1 MNEVSHAMVSAVL
14 FAASESAFNPLK
26 QRERRA
32 IVLRFGL
39 EDGRPRLLE
48 EIALEFKVSR
58 ESVRQIISK
67 ALRRMRVSAHT
78 QMGATG
84 ECQTVIIGRRL

>member
-1 MNEVSHAMVSAVL
+1 MSEISHAGVAAVLVSA
-14 FAASESAFNPLK
+14 SENATNPLT

-67 ALRRMRVSAHT
+67 ALRRIRFSSNRQMVTHGET
-78 QMGATG
+78 QP
-84 ECQTVIIGRRL
+84 VIVGRRP